1 MPYMIYKRHSVYY
14 ELNGK
19 KGQPLIVF
27 VNGLTQNTALWGVQ
41 TDNLNK
47 LGYQTLTFD
56 LLGQG
61 KSFKPILSINFD
73 ENVDVLHQLINEV
86 GVKQAYI
93 AGISF
98 GGVTALQFPLRFPE
112 QCKGLIVMSAFTEM
126 DQRLTMLGVNL
137 YQGLTL
143 VGLNML
149 LDLLLPINLSSQ
161 FLKDNEERLKSLR
174 KLSLAKNDL
183 YAVQNLMESINNFKS
198 FTSEL
203 KNIKVP
209 TFILNGEFDYLT
221 PRWSHELMRQN
232 IKNSRLVIIQHAFH
246 AFTVEYPMI
255 TNRLFDYFVQ
265 AVENKTWKGDQSVW
279 VATDTLDS
287 KEVLYPCYGDHMRS
301 IQIAPKAEVK
311 DQKKATPVKKVRPKV
326 KTKAVKVKA
335 KAK

>member
-14 ELNGK
+14 EINGK

-27 VNGLTQNTALWGVQ
+27 VNGLTQNTALWGIQ
-41 TDNLNK
+41 TEPLNK
-47 LGYQTLTFD
+47 MGYQTLTFD

-73 ENVDVLHQLINEV
+73 ENVDVLHQLIDEV
-86 GVKQAYI
+86 GVKKAYI

-112 QCKGLIVMSAFTEM
+112 QCKGLIIMSAFTEM
-126 DQRLTMLGVNL
+126 DNRLKLLGFNL

-161 FLKDNEERLKSLR
+161 YLKENEQRLKALR

-183 YAVQNLMESINNFKS
+183 YAVQNLMESINNFQG
-198 FTSEL
+198 FTGEL
-203 KNIKVP
+203 KKIKAP
-209 TFILNGEFDYLT
+209 TLILNGEFDYLT
-221 PRWSHELMRQN
+221 PRWCHELMRQN

-246 AFTVEYPMI
+246 AFTIEFPTI
-255 TNRLFDYFVQ
+255 TNRLFDYFVR
-265 AVENKTWKGDQSVW
+265 AVEHNTWKGDQTVW
-279 VATDTLDS
+279 VAADDPES
-287 KEVLYPCYGDHMRS
+287 KEVIYPYQGDHMRAVCL
-301 IQIAPKAEVK
+301 APFKEK
-311 DQKKATPVKKVRPKV
+311 DTKKPARKPGLKKTKKA
-326 KTKAVKVKA
+326 A
-335 KAK
+335 KAG